1 VAAVWDLSLYD
12 LHVPAQRSDGV
23 PMTLPSERRRSLL
36 YARQFLLELIDPAKT
51 PRVPKAVRQQ
61 ALRVLR
67 HYPYEFE
74 IFNLNKWADHLFG
87 KDNQ

>member
-36 YARQFLLELIDPAKT
+36 YARQFLLELIDPTKT

-67 HYPYEFE
+67 HYPYKFE
-74 IFNLNKWADHLFG
+74 IENLPERADQLFG
-87 KDNQ
+87 VDTQ

>member
-1 VAAVWDLSLYD
+1 
-12 LHVPAQRSDGV
+12 
-23 PMTLPSERRRSLL
+23 MTLPSERRRSLL

-67 HYPYEFE
+67 HYPYKFE
-74 IFNLNKWADHLFG
+74 IESLPERADQLFG
-87 KDNQ
+87 VDTQ